1 MITITADDIN
11 DSNVERNLF
20 PLTLDETDEGARVFM
35 EAMVSVKILTDSGK
49 QKLNEVGIT

>member
-11 DSNVERNLF
+11 NSNIERNLF
-20 PLTLDETDEGARVFM
+20 PLILDETDEDARVFM
-35 EAMVSVKILTDSGK
+35 EVMVSVKILTDSGK